1 MKYSLQQISDRL
13 EIEDLLAAY
22 SDAVDSQNF
31 NALDQIFTSDAKID
45 YSAMGGPVGSYA
57 QIKAFLQNT
66 LPAFKNTQHMI
77 SNFRIQLQ
85 GETATGKVMCF
96 NPMELNMGESED
108 NAVFFLGLW
117 YMDEYRKTDK
127 GWRIAKRCEIKSYD
141 FNTPEF
147 VNFDK

>member
-1 MKYSLQQISDRL
+1 
-13 EIEDLLAAY
+13 
-22 SDAVDSQNF
+22 
-31 NALDQIFTSDAKID
+31 
-45 YSAMGGPVGSYA
+45 MGGAVGSYP
-57 QIKAFLQNT
+57 QVKTFLQQS
-66 LPAFKNTQHMI
+66 LPAFANTQHMI

-96 NPMELNMGESED
+96 NPMELNMGEAED

-147 VNFDK
+147 VNFAK